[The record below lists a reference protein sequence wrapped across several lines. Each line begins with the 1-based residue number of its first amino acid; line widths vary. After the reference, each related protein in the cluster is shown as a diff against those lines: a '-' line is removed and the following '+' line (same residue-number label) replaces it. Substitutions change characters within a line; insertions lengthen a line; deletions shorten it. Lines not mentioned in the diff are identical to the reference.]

1 LPIIGNSGKDGD
13 FGERGLSET
22 AGELAIPAAIIGNG
36 GKIGYSGEANCR
48 K

>member
-1 LPIIGNSGKDGD
+1 LEIAEKTAIS
-13 FGERGLSET
+13 ERGLSET

-36 GKIGYSGEANCR
+36 GKIGYSGEADCR